1 MNFES
6 IMMVMFEYGAI
17 ILGVMFALS
26 TAVQLIVEV
35 VKRLVPKIPTDL
47 VVFVVSIALS
57 VLALFIGAEILQIT
71 IMWYYAIGAV
81 ILGIFVA
88 YAAMFGFDK
97 FTALWTRLTD
107 YFGK

>member
-6 IMMVMFEYGAI
+6 IMMIMCEYGSI
-17 ILGVMFALS
+17 ILGVMFAFT

-35 VKRLVPKIPTDL
+35 VKRLVPKVPTDL
-47 VVFVVSIALS
+47 VVFLASIALA

-97 FTALWTRLTD
+97 FTALWSRLAD
-107 YFGK
+107 YIRK

>member
-6 IMMVMFEYGAI
+6 IMMVMFEYGSI

-47 VVFVVSIALS
+47 VVVVVSIALS

>member
-1 MNFES
+1 MTFATIINAA
-6 IMMVMFEYGAI
+6 FEYGSV
-17 ILGVMFALS
+17 ILGIMFALT

-35 VKRLVPKIPTDL
+35 VKRLLPKVPTDL
-47 VVFVVSIALS
+47 VVFLISIALT

-71 IMWYYAIGAV
+71 VMWYYAIGAV

-97 FTALWTRLTD
+97 FTALWSRLTD
-107 YFGK
+107 YVRK